1 MAVNKIKSET
11 AKLEILQLVAKLDR
25 RGWTQFQIRDEVER
39 QFGTSFAQP
48 MVSRWLKEIRE
59 EYRKTMMAE
68 RREAVAAKVEQYR
81 EIRREAWLAWDR
93 SGEDTQKLV
102 EEYGMSSEAVGVDDS
117 VTSEQLIKRIITREG
132 RLPEN
137 AYLATIV
144 KTLEAERELLGLDEP
159 KDKLVTLE
167 QVMVV
172 VSAFKD
178 AARDV
183 LSQHPELLKQFRLRT
198 VQILPVAEVVD
209 DGNAG

>member
-1 MAVNKIKSET
+1 MAANKIKSKT
-11 AKLEILQLVAKLDR
+11 QKLEILQLVAKLDR
-25 RGWTQFQIRDEVER
+25 RGWSQFQIRDEVER

-59 EYRKTMMAE
+59 EYRKTIMAE

-81 EIRREAWLAWDR
+81 DIRREAWLAWER
-93 SGEDTQKLV
+93 SGEDAKKLV
-102 EEYGMSSEAVGVDDS
+102 EEYSTSSESVGVDDS
-117 VTSEQLIKRIITREG
+117 VTSEELIKRIITKEG

-137 AYLATIV
+137 AYLNTIM

-167 QVMVV
+167 QVMSV

-183 LSQHPELLKQFRLRT
+183 LAQHPELLKQFRLRT
-198 VQILPVAEVVD
+198 VQILPVAEVGGGSDV
-209 DGNAG
+209 G

>member
-1 MAVNKIKSET
+1 MAANKIKSKT
-11 AKLEILQLVAKLDR
+11 QKLEILQLVAKLDR
-25 RGWTQFQIRDEVER
+25 RGWSQFQIRDEVER

-59 EYRKTMMAE
+59 EYRKTIMAE

-81 EIRREAWLAWDR
+81 DIRREAWLAWER
-93 SGEDTQKLV
+93 SGEDAKKLV
-102 EEYGMSSEAVGVDDS
+102 EEYSTSSESVGVDDS
-117 VTSEQLIKRIITREG
+117 VTSEELIKRIITKEG

-137 AYLATIV
+137 AYLNTIM

-167 QVMVV
+167 QVMYV

-183 LSQHPELLKQFRLRT
+183 LAQHPELLRQFRLRT
-198 VQILPVAEVVD
+198 VQILPVAEVGGGGD
-209 DGNAG
+209 PG